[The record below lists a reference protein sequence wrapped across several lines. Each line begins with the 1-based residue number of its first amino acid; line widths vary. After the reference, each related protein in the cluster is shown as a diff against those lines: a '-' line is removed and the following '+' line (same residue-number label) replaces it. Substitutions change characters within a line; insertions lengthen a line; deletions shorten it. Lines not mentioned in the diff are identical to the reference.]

1 MARSNIAEVEVRW
14 RSDLVFEG
22 QAKGERPA
30 VVVDGDSKVAT
41 SPVELLLMA
50 AASCTMAD
58 VVIIL
63 QKQRVDL
70 RTLDVHV
77 RATRR
82 ETDPRRVLALHFDW
96 RIAGE
101 GAEETKARR
110 AIDLSL
116 EKYCSVMTSL
126 APDIA
131 VTSDVTVAPPPP
143 S

>member
-1 MARSNIAEVEVRW
+1 MARSNIAEVDVRW
-14 RSDLVFEG
+14 RPGDGIEFEG
-22 QAKGERPA
+22 GPAGGRPP
-30 VVVDGDSKVAT
+30 VVVDGDSKIAT
-41 SPVELLLMA
+41 SPVELLLVS

-63 QKQRVDL
+63 KKQRVAL

-96 RIAGE
+96 RIAGK
-101 GAEETKARR
+101 GAAETKARR
-110 AIDLSL
+110 AIDLSF

-131 VTSDVTVAPPPP
+131 VTYDVAVAP
-143 S
+143 